1 MRVNEFPKE
10 SIHKKIFLY
19 SPDNPLAYFQKN
31 QTVYYLFPKYTPDL
45 SCCTALLILTSNSLL
60 LQSHFSKSHPFFKV
74 CFNVTS
80 FMESSVISVLKNTES
95 VTPLNLEIFHFSFF
109 YCFYYILPAEMAME
123 YFMQLPRK
131 NIQLNLFPSKVPDVL
146 F

>member
-1 MRVNEFPKE
+1 MGV
-10 SIHKKIFLY
+10 SATSYILFLE
-19 SPDNPLAYFQKN
+19 N
-31 QTVYYLFPKYTPDL
+31 QGR
-45 SCCTALLILTSNSLL
+45 CLI
-60 LQSHFSKSHPFFKV
+60 
-74 CFNVTS
+74 
-80 FMESSVISVLKNTES
+80 SVIVIKALFLKTTES